1 MAGPAA
7 KLKTRSWENGVAAG
21 RSWSWFLVEQVIE
34 MGLGVNWVLVE
45 VDLKIWGLGFLRK
58 RDWEM
63 AADIAIVFAGGWWWW

>member
-1 MAGPAA
+1 
-7 KLKTRSWENGVAAG
+7 
-21 RSWSWFLVEQVIE
+21 
-34 MGLGVNWVLVE
+34 VE